1 MGDAFKMFTSLFNI
15 FSSTNGFSALAQFVP
30 RTMLDSITGY
40 GKWTGMT
47 AIGFPKPCQKD
58 PNGLGECM
66 YHKGDV
72 DAIVGEDN
80 WADLAPLVFEQ
91 KRWRLGGGGG
101 PSQD

>member
-1 MGDAFKMFTSLFNI
+1 MFTSLFNI

-66 YHKGDV
+66 YHKGT
-72 DAIVGEDN
+72 EN
-80 WADLAPLVFEQ
+80 LVECKHVETKATDFCLC
-91 KRWRLGGGGG
+91 R
-101 PSQD
+101 